1 MADLAYGHLMSA
13 AREEGGMVYW
23 GRSDITTNRS
33 IYIGRSVSAKAVP
46 DTPIYRPCRNITTF
60 AQHLDILCPKGIQ
73 R

>member
-33 IYIGRSVSAKAVP
+33 LKNYLFRFES
-46 DTPIYRPCRNITTF
+46 
-60 AQHLDILCPKGIQ
+60 
-73 R
+73 